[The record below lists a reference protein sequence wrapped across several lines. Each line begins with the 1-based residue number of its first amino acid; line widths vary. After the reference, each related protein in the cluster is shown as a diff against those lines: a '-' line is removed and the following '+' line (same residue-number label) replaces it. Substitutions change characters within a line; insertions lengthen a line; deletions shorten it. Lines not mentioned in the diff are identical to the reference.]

1 VPSFRK
7 SKYCRIRHL
16 SVSRES
22 KLDGTHGITPK
33 GRACFGN
40 SSLLQNSLEQY
51 VIRRIVDFALN
62 NQLLVLGF
70 AALLFAGGIA
80 AFHDLPIEAYP
91 DVADNY
97 VEIITQWPGISAEQI
112 EQQVTIPL
120 EIVMNGIPHVVHL
133 RSFSLFGLS
142 DIKLIFDDESDND
155 WNRERVLERLSQ
167 VTLPPNV
174 VPQMGTDW
182 SPVGQIYFFTLH
194 STNPA
199 YDPMELKSIEDWVIE
214 KSFKAVPNIVDV
226 ASFGGPTREYQVR
239 VNPNK
244 LVSYGLSLA
253 QVEQQL
259 TNNNANAGGSFIEAG
274 LQQINVRSIGL
285 VNRVQDIEQTVIVT
299 KNGTPIRVQDIA
311 VVSQGPKIRLGQF
324 AKAIHREDGKIID
337 NDDVVSGI
345 VLLRKGAAADMALQG
360 IHKKVEELN
369 NYILPRGVKIVPF
382 IDRSDLVHFTSHTV
396 LHNLTEGMILV
407 SIILFLF
414 LGNVRGALIVAATIP
429 FSLLFASIC
438 LDLRHI
444 PANLLSLGAL
454 DFGMVVDGAVVMVE
468 NIVRHLSHQ
477 NGVKTARERISEASH
492 EVQRPVFFA
501 IAIIITAYLPI
512 FTLQR
517 VEGRLFHPMA
527 WTVAF
532 ALLGALLFSILIA
545 PVLASFAFQKGAKE
559 WHNPILHFVIERYR
573 IAVRWAIR
581 RRTITVGACVLLVA
595 IANYLAFSG
604 VIGSEFL
611 PHLDEGALW
620 VRGTLAPST
629 GPEEGIRAANQA
641 RIIFCSFPEV
651 PQCTSQVGRPDDG
664 TDTTGFFNTEF
675 FVDLKPKEVWRPVFH
690 ENKDELIAAM
700 QRELDKIPGVVWG
713 FSQPI
718 EDNMEEAVSGVK
730 GALATKIYGD
740 DLKVLEEK
748 GDEIVNIMRHI
759 NGIEDLGVFRVLGQP
774 NLNVTVDRAAAARY
788 QINVADVQ
796 DAIQTAVG
804 GNALT
809 QVLQGEA
816 RYDLTLRYLPEYRD
830 TQEAIENIRLLS
842 ASGERVSLQQLC
854 RMSVTDGASEIYREG
869 NRRYVA
875 IKYSVRGRDLGSTVE
890 EAIKKVNQEVKL
902 PSGYSLDWEGEY
914 ESQKRANQ
922 RLLIVL
928 PITILL
934 IFVILYTMF
943 KSFKWALLILA
954 NIAIAPIGGL
964 LALLMTGTNFS
975 VSSGVGF
982 LALFGVS
989 VQTGVIMLE
998 YINQLRA
1005 RRYSIEDAAVEGA
1018 VLRLRPIMMTMLVAT
1033 LGLLPAA
1040 LSHAIGSDSQRP
1052 FAIVIVGGLIAAL
1065 VMSVFLLPTLY
1076 VWIASERDVLPTA
1089 EGTFEEG
1096 EHVD

>member
-1 VPSFRK
+1 M
-7 SKYCRIRHL
+7 
-16 SVSRES
+16 
-22 KLDGTHGITPK
+22 
-33 GRACFGN
+33 
-40 SSLLQNSLEQY
+40 
-51 VIRRIVDFALN
+51 IRRVVDFALN
-62 NQLLVLGF
+62 NRLLVLGF
-70 AALLFAGGIA
+70 ALLLFAGGIV
-80 AFHDLPIEAYP
+80 AFRDLPIEAYP
-91 DVADNY
+91 DVADSY

-142 DIKLIFDDESDND
+142 DLKLIFDDQSDND

-167 VTLPPNV
+167 VTLPPGV
-174 VPQMGTDW
+174 LPQMGTDW

-199 YDPMELKSIEDWVIE
+199 YDPMELKSIEDWIIE
-214 KSFKAVPNIVDV
+214 KNFKSVPNIVDV

-239 VNPNK
+239 VDPNK
-244 LVSYGLSLA
+244 LVAYGLSLA

-259 TNNNANAGGSFIEAG
+259 TNNNVNAGGSFIQEG
-274 LQQINVRSIGL
+274 LQQINVNSVGL
-285 VNRVQDIEQTVIVT
+285 VDRTQDIERTVIVT
-299 KNGTPIRVQDIA
+299 KNGTPLRVKDIA

-324 AKAIHREDGKIID
+324 ARACSACPYGPDGAIQREDGKIVD

-345 VLLRKGAAADMALQG
+345 VLLRKGATAETALQG
-360 IHKKVEELN
+360 IHDKVQELN
-369 NYILPRGVKIVPF
+369 NHILPPGVKVVPF

-407 SIILFLF
+407 SIVLFIF

-438 LDLRHI
+438 LDLRQI

-454 DFGMVVDGAVVMVE
+454 DFGMVVDGAVVMIE
-468 NIVRHLSHQ
+468 NIVRHLSRKSEDS
-477 NGVKTARERISEASH
+477 KTPAERISEASY
-492 EVQRPVFFA
+492 EVQRPVFYA

-545 PVLASFAFQKGAKE
+545 PVLASFAFAKGAQE
-559 WHNPILHFVIERYR
+559 WRNPVMQFLIERYR
-573 IAVRWAIR
+573 TAVRWAIR
-581 RRTITVGACVLLVA
+581 HRAVTVGVCVLLVVLG
-595 IANYLAFSG
+595 NYLAFSG
-604 VIGSEFL
+604 IIGSEFL

-629 GPEEGIRAANQA
+629 GPDEGIRVANQA
-641 RIIFCSFPEV
+641 RVVLCSFPEV

-675 FVDLKPKEVWRPVFH
+675 FVDLKPKEEWRPVFH
-690 ENKDELIAAM
+690 QDKDELIAAM
-700 QRELDKIPGVVWG
+700 GRELDKIPGAVWG

-740 DLKVLEEK
+740 ELKVLEAK
-748 GDEIVNIMRHI
+748 SDEIVNIMRKI

-774 NLNVTVDRAAAARY
+774 NLNVTVDREQAARH
-788 QINVADVQ
+788 QINVSDVQ

-809 QVLQGEA
+809 QVLKGEA
-816 RYDLTLRYLPEYRD
+816 RYDLTLRYLPQYRN
-830 TQEAIENIRLLS
+830 TREAIENIRLLS
-842 ASGERVSLQQLC
+842 PSGERVSLAQLC
-854 RMSVTDGASEIYREG
+854 KIRVTDGASEVYREG

-890 EAIKKVNQEVKL
+890 EAIKKVNEQVKL
-902 PSGYSLDWEGEY
+902 PTGYTLGWEGEY
-914 ESQKRANQ
+914 ASQKRANA

-928 PITILL
+928 PITILI

-943 KSFKWALLILA
+943 KSVKWALLILA

-964 LALLMTGTNFS
+964 LALLITGTNFS

-1005 RRYSIEDAAVEGA
+1005 RRYPIEEAAVEGA

-1065 VMSVFLLPTLY
+1065 IMSVFLLPTLY
-1076 VWIASERDVLPTA
+1076 VWIAGDRDVLPAA
-1089 EGTFEEG
+1089 EEGFEMG